1 MNPLEQLTAASM
13 QNYEERQM
21 QERQMQ
27 ECLMHDIQRIQA
39 SVNDLY
45 RSGIEEIVGK
55 RLQQEME
62 DIQKYLNNIDLV
74 KVISEVLASE
84 FVRQIVAGRLL
95 GEQTAKPDPY
105 YHPAQARMAGLG
117 QVGMGQAAS
126 TMASNLSGLQST
138 LYPPTA
144 GKKK

>member
-21 QERQMQ
+21 QERQM
-27 ECLMHDIQRIQA
+27 HDIQRLQA
-39 SVNDLY
+39 FVDDVY
-45 RSGIEEIVGK
+45 RNGVQEIVEK
-55 RLQQEME
+55 RLQREME
-62 DIQKYLNNIDLV
+62 AIQKHLNGIDLI

-117 QVGMGQAAS
+117 QVEMGQAAS
-126 TMASNLSGLQST
+126 TMASNLQST